1 MPYEKPMAIVIWWME
16 VVYIHW
22 VMVGNQGSGVK
33 SKMLQGASHRINLR
47 SHHGFLSTTLV
58 HPGHSIWGV
67 RIWMLPVATSPCKV
81 CHRLKASMTRPKHAW
96 PERNG
101 VSCQDFASLCITS
114 RNMLVLGLSAQW
126 LISIRMQFTWMLK
139 IVNLYNY

>member
-1 MPYEKPMAIVIWWME
+1 MDVEKYSKTFSVDKGPFAWGVKDICKTVQLKEKKAYLYPFMPYEKPMAIVIWWME

-58 HPGHSIWGV
+58 HPGHSI
-67 RIWMLPVATSPCKV
+67 
-81 CHRLKASMTRPKHAW
+81 
-96 PERNG
+96 
-101 VSCQDFASLCITS
+101 
-114 RNMLVLGLSAQW
+114 
-126 LISIRMQFTWMLK
+126 
-139 IVNLYNY
+139 